1 MSKELKIQL
10 EDKGGVRLGFRTI
23 LYSVLLVVALT
34 LAAVIAFNLGR
45 DDGMTKYR
53 TEFKAYQ
60 DTVVTPT
67 LARSDSLKKAVEEL
81 VVVADSAKITA
92 ESLTTQINK
101 VQKTNTSLRAQ
112 NARLSDS
119 LEKTP
124 LPPECDQCKRL
135 VASLEDE
142 VDSLQTTVTTLEK
155 RDTVR
160 LVEIGALRTGLTFQT
175 SRADS
180 LHKVIINFPPPPK
193 PKKLL
198 GIELSNRSL
207 FIAGLVIGGTA
218 VGVAK

>member
-1 MSKELKIQL
+1 MTKELENKNHIQL
-10 EDKGGVRLGFRTI
+10 DFRTLVYGI
-23 LYSVLLVVALT
+23 LLIVALT
-34 LAAVIAFNLGR
+34 FAAIIAFNLGS

-60 DTVVTPT
+60 DTVVTPA
-67 LARSDSLKKAVEEL
+67 LVRSDSLKKAIEEL

-119 LEKTP
+119 LEKTS
-124 LPPECDQCKRL
+124 LPPQCDQCKRL

-160 LVEIGALRTGLTFQT
+160 LVEISAVRTGLTFQT

-180 LHKVIINFPPPPK
+180 LHKVIINFPEPPK

-198 GIELSNRSL
+198 GIELSNKTL

-218 VGVAK
+218 VGVVK